1 MAQHICRCQLGWPG
15 AQGHAGT
22 EQQVPGWWWDVQG
35 AWGASA
41 PSPCGIPAFPLGQG
55 SRAAS
60 VCPGLSGPSLSLR
73 ILNKF
78 LDAYQEDVLPWHECV
93 EPCLSSLSAHS
104 SDREVRMSRDSRQ
117 AGAALLAVPC
127 VGQAWCW

>member
-1 MAQHICRCQLGWPG
+1 M
-15 AQGHAGT
+15 
-22 EQQVPGWWWDVQG
+22 
-35 AWGASA
+35 
-41 PSPCGIPAFPLGQG
+41 
-55 SRAAS
+55 
-60 VCPGLSGPSLSLR
+60 CPGLSGPSLSLR

-78 LDAYQEDVLPWHECV
+78 LDAYQEDALPWHECV